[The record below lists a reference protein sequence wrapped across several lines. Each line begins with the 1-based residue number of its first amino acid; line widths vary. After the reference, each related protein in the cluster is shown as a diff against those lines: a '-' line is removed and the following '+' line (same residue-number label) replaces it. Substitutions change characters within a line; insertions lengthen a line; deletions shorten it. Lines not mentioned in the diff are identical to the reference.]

1 MTEITGQDVI
11 VAEDLQKRYGDL
23 EAVRG
28 IRFRVTQGE
37 LFGFLGPNGAGKT
50 TTMKICECVSP
61 RTGGSLSIF
70 SHDPDTQGR
79 EIRRRIGVVPQ
90 ETNLDPEL
98 SVAENLLVYATF
110 FDIPPA
116 EAAERSEELME
127 FFELT
132 LKRDTLIEQLSGG
145 MKRRLE
151 IARGLMT
158 RPRILFL
165 DEPTIGLD
173 PQTRQKTWEY
183 LRAVN
188 QEGTTIFMTTHYMD
202 EADILSDSIAL
213 IDHGTI
219 ITRGSPEALKSGL
232 GKDVIHLETGEMGRA
247 TEVILGISGILSVQP
262 ADGKLMI
269 ISGTDGARIL
279 PGIIRAADDAGI
291 DVRSVSLK
299 KPSMDDVFLHYTG
312 REIRD

>member
-132 LKRDTLIEQLSGG
+132 MKRDTLIEQLSGG
-145 MKRRLE
+145 MKRRLLL
-151 IARGLMT
+151 ARAMINNPDLL
-158 RPRILFL
+158 IL

-173 PQTRQKTWEY
+173 PQARHHIWER
-183 LRAVN
+183 LMKIRS
-188 QEGTTIFMTTHYMD
+188 QGRTILMTTHYLD
-202 EADILSDSIAL
+202 EAARLCDRLVIMDYGRILDE
-213 IDHGTI
+213 
-219 ITRGSPEALKSGL
+219 GSPRELVERHIGMDIVEADLTGEVTSC
-232 GKDVIHLETGEMGRA
+232 LET
-247 TEVILGISGILSVQP
+247 
-262 ADGKLMI
+262 
-269 ISGTDGARIL
+269 
-279 PGIIRAADDAGI
+279 AGI
-291 DVRSVSLK
+291 AYDIAGETVQVKTRTPGRVADLLHSSSPGLRVISRPATLE
-299 KPSMDDVFLHYTG
+299 DVFLLLTG
-312 REIRD
+312 RRIRE